1 MLPRALPVF
10 AISLLISACSLFE
23 PRFEK
28 PTVTVA
34 GVQFTGGNLLE
45 QHFRVTLAV
54 QNPNDRA
61 LPVKHL
67 LAQLRSGGEDIARGE
82 STQAF
87 TVPALGSA
95 NFDVMITANVALA
108 LLQINRHK
116 QDHSDVDYEVSGVID
131 VDLPFR
137 RTIPFH
143 QTGNFGLGGRS

>member
-1 MLPRALPVF
+1 MLPRALPLF
-10 AISLLISACSLFE
+10 AISLLISACSLFV

-34 GVQFTGGNLLE
+34 GIHFTGGTLLE
-45 QHFRVTLAV
+45 QHFRVTLHV

-61 LPVKHL
+61 VPIKHL
-67 LAQLRSGGEDIARGE
+67 AAHLQSGGEEIASGE

-95 NFDVMITANVALA
+95 DFDVTVTANMALA
-108 LLQINRHK
+108 LLQVNKHK
-116 QDHSDVDYEVSGVID
+116 QGHSDLDYEVDGVID
-131 VDLPFR
+131 LDFPYL

-143 QTGNFGLGGRS
+143 QTGNFGLGGA

>member
-1 MLPRALPVF
+1 MLPRALPLF
-10 AISLLISACSLFE
+10 AISLLISACSLFV
-23 PRFEK
+23 PRFET

-34 GVQFTGGNLLE
+34 GIQFTGGNLLE

-67 LAQLRSGGEDIARGE
+67 LAQLRSGGEQVASGE
-82 STQAF
+82 SVQAF
-87 TVPALGSA
+87 TVPAQATA

-108 LLQINRHK
+108 LLQINKHK

-131 VDLPFR
+131 VYLPFL

-143 QTGNFGLGGRS
+143 QSGNFGLGGVL